1 MGVLVGIFY
10 VLILLPETATC
21 AKVVL
26 IRTRGSVSPHVQN
39 AQFMAGFNLWC
50 GSEFKALIE

>member
-39 AQFMAGFNLWC
+39 AQFMADFNLWC
-50 GSEFKALIE
+50 GSRV